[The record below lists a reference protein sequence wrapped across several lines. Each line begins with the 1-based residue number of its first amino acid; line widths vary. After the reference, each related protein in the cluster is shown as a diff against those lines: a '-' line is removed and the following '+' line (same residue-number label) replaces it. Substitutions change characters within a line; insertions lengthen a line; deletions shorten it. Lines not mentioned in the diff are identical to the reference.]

1 MEIVQVRAGHAT
13 NSSSSHS
20 LIYIPGGAR
29 DNAEAD
35 CDQDFGWQWF
45 TLGSREAKARYAAQS
60 FRHLLDDDILE
71 KHLGVRPDPEGCI
84 DHESV
89 GLLGWVHSEEDLI
102 KFVRLYLDN
111 ENIVITGGN
120 DNDDGGP
127 VPDGPSI
134 PGFRPNI
141 QWRDGDN
148 YLIIYDPITGNKTH
162 FAKGDYQIGDV
173 PADFP
178 ELVDLKISDYCD
190 LGCSFCYQNS
200 TRRGKHGDLQ
210 VIKDIISKLG
220 HLGTFEIAIGGGE
233 PLQYPHLEEVLRHAR
248 ACGVTANF
256 TTKDYKALAQ
266 NIELAHLVGGIA
278 LSVSTIED
286 VYEAA
291 KCLSM
296 VSPSEVSR
304 LSFQIP
310 VGAQTYEQ
318 FVELIEAINTY
329 SIRRITLLGYKMVGR
344 GTASKYHSFEDKL
357 GGVFFKQEP
366 YRWDETRFYTAA
378 VYPNLS
384 VGIDT
389 QLAQVAPSFIA
400 NLPSQVVDKVVMYKE
415 GLHSCYIDA
424 VKQQIAPSS
433 YCSTEL
439 YQPLIID
446 QIGDIFNEISSAACE
461 ESLRNHIVNGIAV
474 SNTDSD
480 SL

>member
-1 MEIVQVRAGHAT
+1 MEIVQVRAGFAT

-20 LIYIPGGAR
+20 LIYIPGGAS

-35 CDQDFGWQWF
+35 CDQDFGWEWF

-60 FRHLLDDDILE
+60 FKNILSDAILI
-71 KHLGVRPDPEGCI
+71 KHLGVAPDPDGYI
-84 DHESV
+84 NHESV
-89 GLLGWVHSEEDLI
+89 GLLGWVRDEEDLI

-111 ENIVITGGN
+111 ESIVITGGN
-120 DNDDGGP
+120 DNEDRGP
-127 VPDGPSI
+127 VPTGQSVPRYSSD
-134 PGFRPNI
+134 NK
-141 QWRDGDN
+141 WRDGDN
-148 YLIIYDPITGNKTH
+148 FLVIYDPVTGNKTH
-162 FAKGDYQIGDV
+162 FAKGHYKIGDV

-210 VIKDIISKLG
+210 VIKDVISKLS

-233 PLQYPHLEEVLRHAR
+233 PLQYPYLEEVIHHAN

-256 TTKDYKALAQ
+256 TTKDYKTLSRRGDLLHY
-266 NIELAHLVGGIA
+266 IGGVA
-278 LSVSTIED
+278 VSVSTAEE
-286 VYEAA
+286 VHEAA
-291 KCLSM
+291 KYLADLTTAERAR
-296 VSPSEVSR
+296 V
-304 LSFQIP
+304 SFQVP
-310 VGAQTYEQ
+310 VGAQTYGQ
-318 FVELIEAINTY
+318 FVELIEAIASS
-329 SIRRITLLGYKMVGR
+329 SISRITLLGYKMVGR
-344 GTASKYHSFEDKL
+344 GTASKYHSFEDRL
-357 GGVFFKQEP
+357 GDIFFKQTP
-366 YRWDETRFYTAA
+366 YRWNETRFYTAA
-378 VYPNLS
+378 VYPRLS

-389 QLAQVAPSFIA
+389 QLAQKASAFIA

-424 VKQQIAPSS
+424 VKKQIAPSS

-474 SNTDSD
+474 SNTDPD

>member
-20 LIYIPGGAR
+20 IIYLPGGAS
-29 DNAEAD
+29 DNDAAN
-35 CDQDFGWQWF
+35 CDQDFGWEWF

-60 FRHLLDDDILE
+60 FRNLLSDAILI
-71 KHLGVRPDPEGCI
+71 KHLGVAPDPDGCI

-89 GLLGWVHSEEDLI
+89 GLLGWVRDEEDLI

-111 ENIVITGGN
+111 ESIVITGGN
-120 DNDDGGP
+120 DNEDRGP
-127 VPDGPSI
+127 VPTGQSVPRYSSD
-134 PGFRPNI
+134 NK
-141 QWRDGDN
+141 WRDGDN
-148 YLIIYDPITGNKTH
+148 FLVIYDPVTGNKTH
-162 FAKGDYQIGDV
+162 FAKGHYKIGDV

-233 PLQYPHLEEVLRHAR
+233 PLQYPHLEEVIHHAN
-248 ACGVTANF
+248 ACGVTSNF
-256 TTKDYKALAQ
+256 TTKDYKALAKR
-266 NIELAHLVGGIA
+266 NDLLHYVGGVAVSVATPEEAREAIKWLADLTTAELARV
-278 LSVSTIED
+278 
-286 VYEAA
+286 
-291 KCLSM
+291 
-296 VSPSEVSR
+296 
-304 LSFQIP
+304 SFQVP

-318 FVELIEAINTY
+318 FVELIATIACY
-329 SIRRITLLGYKMVGR
+329 SVSRVTLLGYKQVGR

-357 GGVFFKQEP
+357 GDIFFKQEP

-378 VYPNLS
+378 VYPRLS

-389 QLAQVAPSFIA
+389 QLAVKASAFIA

-424 VKQQIAPSS
+424 VKKQIAPSS

-461 ESLRNHIVNGIAV
+461 ESLCNHIVNGIAV
-474 SNTDSD
+474 SNTDPD

>member
-1 MEIVQVRAGHAT
+1 MEIVQVRAGFAT

-20 LIYIPGGAR
+20 LIYLPGGAS
-29 DNAEAD
+29 DNDAAN
-35 CDQDFGWQWF
+35 CDQDFGWEWF

-60 FRHLLDDDILE
+60 FKNILSDAILI
-71 KHLGVRPDPEGCI
+71 KHLGVAPDPDGGI

-89 GLLGWVHSEEDLI
+89 GLLGWVRDEEDLI

-120 DNDDGGP
+120 DNDEDGP
-127 VPDGPSI
+127 VPTGPEVPRYSSD
-134 PGFRPNI
+134 NK
-141 QWRDGDN
+141 WRDGDN
-148 YLIIYDPITGNKTH
+148 FLVIYDPRTGNKTH
-162 FAKGDYQIGDV
+162 FAKGDYKIGDV

-178 ELVDLKISDYCD
+178 ELVDLKISNYCD

-210 VIKDIISKLG
+210 VIKDIITKLS
-220 HLGTFEIAIGGGE
+220 HLGTLEIAIGGGE
-233 PLQYPHLEEVLRHAR
+233 PLQYPHLEEVLNHAK
-248 ACGVTANF
+248 ACGITANF
-256 TTKDYKALAQ
+256 TTKDYRTLSDRG
-266 NIELAHLVGGIA
+266 ELIGLTGGVA
-278 LSVSTIED
+278 MSVATPED
-286 VYEAA
+286 VAEAA
-291 KCLSM
+291 KWLKHM
-296 VSPSEVSR
+296 TGFEISR

-318 FVELIEAINTY
+318 FVELIGDITGLPVP
-329 SIRRITLLGYKMVGR
+329 RVTLLGYKQVGR

-357 GGVFFKQEP
+357 GDIFFKQEP

-378 VYPNLS
+378 VYPNLN

-389 QLAQVAPSFIA
+389 QLAQKAPAFIA
-400 NLPSQVVDKVVMYKE
+400 NLPRQVVDKVVMYKE

-474 SNTDSD
+474 SNTDPD

>member
-13 NSSSSHS
+13 NSSSCHS
-20 LIYIPGGAR
+20 IIYLPGGAS
-29 DNAEAD
+29 DDEAG
-35 CDQDFGWQWF
+35 CDQTFGWEWF
-45 TLGSREAKARYAAQS
+45 TLGSREAKASYAAQS
-60 FRHLLDDDILE
+60 FKNILSDEILE
-71 KHLGVRPDPEGCI
+71 KHLGVAPDPDGYI

-89 GLLGWVHSEEDLI
+89 GLLGWVHDEEDLI

-111 ENIVITGGN
+111 ESIVITGGN
-120 DNDDGGP
+120 DNDDSGP
-127 VPDGPSI
+127 VPVGQSVPSYSSL
-134 PGFRPNI
+134 NK
-141 QWRDGDN
+141 WRDGDN
-148 YLIIYDPITGNKTH
+148 YLIIYDPVTGNKTH

-210 VIKDIISKLG
+210 VIKDVISKLS

-233 PLQYPHLEEVLRHAR
+233 PLQYPHLEEVIHHAN
-248 ACGVTANF
+248 ACGITANF
-256 TTKDYKALAQ
+256 TTKDYKALAKRSDL
-266 NIELAHLVGGIA
+266 IHYIGGVAVSVATPEEAREAIKWLADL
-278 LSVSTIED
+278 TTE
-286 VYEAA
+286 ER
-291 KCLSM
+291 
-296 VSPSEVSR
+296 SR
-304 LSFQIP
+304 VSFQVP

-318 FVELIEAINTY
+318 FVELIEAIASS
-329 SIRRITLLGYKMVGR
+329 SISRITLLGYKMVGR
-344 GTASKYHSFEDKL
+344 GTASKYHSFEDRL
-357 GGVFFKQEP
+357 GDIFFKQKP
-366 YRWDETRFYTAA
+366 YRWDETRFYPAA
-378 VYPNLS
+378 VYPRLS

-389 QLAQVAPSFIA
+389 QLAQKASAFIA

-415 GLHSCYIDA
+415 GLHSCYIDV
-424 VKQQIAPSS
+424 VKKQIAPSS

-461 ESLRNHIVNGIAV
+461 ESLHNHIVNGIAV
-474 SNTDSD
+474 SNTDPD